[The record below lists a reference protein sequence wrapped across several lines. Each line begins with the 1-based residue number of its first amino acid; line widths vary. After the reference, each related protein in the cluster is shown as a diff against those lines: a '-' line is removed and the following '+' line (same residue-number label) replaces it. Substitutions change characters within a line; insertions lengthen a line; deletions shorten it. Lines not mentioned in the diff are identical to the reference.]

1 MHTHTYPHTTEV
13 GLESNKIF
21 KNWSHDHLNQLWRQ
35 KLRKGIFRTF
45 AIGYTP
51 TQSGLLCNKCWLKH
65 SVDHVTMLPCYH
77 FTMLPNPAQHQVLG
91 IPARRSCSLYYI
103 SQPKDDIDN
112 GFIAWIMSKFT
123 MTAMVMMLIMMM
135 VMVMVTIVLM
145 MVIHR
150 GSTDSGIRSDDQLEV
165 QVPLLFSFPFFSIFF
180 QQMFPLIFDYYPPH
194 FTPFLSN
201 EYCIFAFNDSHIN
214 IL

>member
-1 MHTHTYPHTTEV
+1 
-13 GLESNKIF
+13 
-21 KNWSHDHLNQLWRQ
+21 
-35 KLRKGIFRTF
+35 
-45 AIGYTP
+45 
-51 TQSGLLCNKCWLKH
+51 
-65 SVDHVTMLPCYH
+65 MLPCYH

-135 VMVMVTIVLM
+135 VMVTIVVMIMMVTIEVIMLIMIVTIVLM

-150 GSTDSGIRSDDQLEV
+150 GSNDDDV
-165 QVPLLFSFPFFSIFF
+165 GC
-180 QQMFPLIFDYYPPH
+180 D
-194 FTPFLSN
+194 
-201 EYCIFAFNDSHIN
+201 
-214 IL
+214 